1 MLHSHTLK
9 AGASA
14 ALLAIATLAT
24 PAQAKLPP
32 IPLAD
37 VLAAAKA
44 ICFDHLGDPAAQTA
58 AVKAAPFEAEQVRSG
73 DDGTVTWNTGRF
85 SIAILDNPEK
95 KFCMV
100 TAVVDPKTRIGEGIT
115 LARPLLGE
123 PKSAD
128 EDFVLWF
135 GKTRSGD
142 TAMYGLMLKPEGD
155 QTLGSYASGTE

>member
-1 MLHSHTLK
+1 MTVLRTAAL
-9 AGASA
+9 APIALLA
-14 ALLAIATLAT
+14 ALLAA
-24 PAQAKLPP
+24 PAQAQALV
-32 IPLAD
+32 PLAD

-44 ICFDHLGDPAAQTA
+44 ICFDHIGDPAAQTV
-58 AVKAAPFEAEQVRSG
+58 AVKAAPFEAERVRSG
-73 DDGTVTWNTGRF
+73 DDGTVTWNTDQF
-85 SIAILDNPEK
+85 SIAILDDPAK

-100 TAVVDPKTRIGEGIT
+100 TAVVDPNTRIGEGIA

-128 EDFVLWF
+128 ADFVLWL

-142 TAMYGLMLKPEGD
+142 TAMYGFMLKPEGD